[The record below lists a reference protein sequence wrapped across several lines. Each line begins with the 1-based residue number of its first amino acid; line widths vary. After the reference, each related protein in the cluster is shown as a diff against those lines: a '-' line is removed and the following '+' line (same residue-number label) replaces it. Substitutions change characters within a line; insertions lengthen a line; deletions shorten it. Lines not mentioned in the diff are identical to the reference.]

1 MFKNKMSLRLRI
13 FISMILLVFT
23 ATLLVLGS
31 TYYQYRTESDQYNSY
46 RQERKENQLKRQ
58 INYIVNK
65 YDISDKYEM
74 WDEYEKDFEEITKIH
89 SVEYSIFTTGGS
101 PLFYS
106 YLPLDVI
113 SNNYSL
119 EEEFANMLVSTDEG
133 KFTSENFT
141 DVGKFQASYSVLK
154 NDVGEKYAI
163 LFFPYFQ
170 DVSFAESE
178 LNVFLSTLYQIYF
191 IMLVVAIVLAY
202 FISRYVTRSI
212 ETIRLKIGQAGL
224 LKKNEKIYLSNAT
237 KEIDSLVN
245 SYNKMIDDLEDSAER
260 LAKTEREQAWQEMAK
275 QVAHEIKN
283 PLTPIQL
290 TIDRIKTKYLN
301 QLDNKDKSN
310 FEENLKIINNQ
321 IKQIGSLVNEFSDFA
336 RMPKPILKN
345 NDLLQIL
352 KENIKLVSEL
362 DKDIFINVDTKLKKI
377 LFKSDKEQL
386 SRVFFN
392 LLKNSIES
400 IHQKKAKNP
409 GFTKKISIEIAHNND
424 HIIISITDNGI
435 GFDNFANNIKDI
447 LHPYFTTKKNG
458 TGLGLSIVNK
468 IINDHNGKI
477 DFIPINDGAKVNII
491 FNLNDS

>member
-1 MFKNKMSLRLRI
+1 MFQNKMSLRLRI

-65 YDISDKYEM
+65 YDLSNNYDL
-74 WDEYEKDFEEITKIH
+74 WDDYQPDFEEITRIH
-89 SVEYSIFTTGGS
+89 NVEYSIFKSDGT

-119 EEEFANMLVSTDEG
+119 DVDFAQMLLSNEEG

-141 DVGKFQASYSVLK
+141 DVGKFQSSYSVLK
-154 NDVGEKYAI
+154 DDLGKKYAI

-202 FISRYVTRSI
+202 FISRFVTRSI

-224 LKKNEKIYLSNAT
+224 LKKNEKIYLKNAT

-245 SYNKMIDDLEDSAER
+245 SYNKMIDDLDDSVQR

-283 PLTPIQL
+283 PLTPMRL
-290 TIDRIKTKYLN
+290 TVQSFQKNSGIDSIDEKIKINDFCQTLIE
-301 QLDNKDKSN
+301 QIDTMSN
-310 FEENLKIINNQ
+310 VAT
-321 IKQIGSLVNEFSDFA
+321 SFSDFA
-336 RMPKPILKN
+336 TLPKTQLEKTDIVDATKKAVEIFEQN
-345 NDLLQIL
+345 NITF
-352 KENIKLVSEL
+352 KTSGNNIFVKL
-362 DKDIFINVDTKLKKI
+362 
-377 LFKSDKEQL
+377 DKEQWI
-386 SRVFFN
+386 RVMTN
-392 LLKNSIES
+392 LIKNSIQAIPHDRDPDILVQISENS
-400 IHQKKAKNP
+400 KSV
-409 GFTKKISIEIAHNND
+409 KILVS
-424 HIIISITDNGI
+424 DNGQGVSKSNRDKI
-435 GFDNFANNIKDI
+435 FEPK
-447 LHPYFTTKKNG
+447 LTTKSDG
-458 TGLGLSIVNK
+458 MGLGLGIVRN
-468 IINDHNGKI
+468 IISSHRGKI
-477 DFIPINDGAKVNII
+477 SYKSKSNKGTDFTITLPK
-491 FNLNDS
+491 

>member
-65 YDISDKYEM
+65 YDLSDQYDLWEG
-74 WDEYEKDFEEITKIH
+74 YEKDFEEITKIH
-89 SVEYSIFTTGGS
+89 SVEYSIFTTGGR

-119 EEEFANMLVSTDEG
+119 EEDFAEMLVSTEEG

-154 NDVGEKYAI
+154 NDIGEKYAI

-260 LAKTEREQAWQEMAK
+260 LAKTEREQAGRKMAK

-283 PLTPIQL
+283 PLTPMRL
-290 TIDRIKTKYLN
+290 TVQSFQKNSGTKKGED
-301 QLDNKDKSN
+301 QKDKLNDFCDTLIEQIDTMSN
-310 FEENLKIINNQ
+310 VAT
-321 IKQIGSLVNEFSDFA
+321 SFSDFA
-336 RMPKPILKN
+336 TLPKTQLEKTDIVEATKKVVEIFEQN
-345 NDLLQIL
+345 NISLETSS
-352 KENIKLVSEL
+352 ENIFIKL
-362 DKDIFINVDTKLKKI
+362 
-377 LFKSDKEQL
+377 DKEQWI
-386 SRVFFN
+386 RVMTN
-392 LLKNSIES
+392 LIKNSIQAIPHDRE
-400 IHQKKAKNP
+400 
-409 GFTKKISIEIAHNND
+409 
-424 HIIISITDNGI
+424 
-435 GFDNFANNIKDI
+435 
-447 LHPYFTTKKNG
+447 
-458 TGLGLSIVNK
+458 
-468 IINDHNGKI
+468 
-477 DFIPINDGAKVNII
+477 PIN
-491 FNLNDS
+491 

>member
-1 MFKNKMSLRLRI
+1 
-13 FISMILLVFT
+13 MILLVFT

-58 INYIVNK
+58 INYIVDK
-65 YDISDKYEM
+65 YDLSDRYDL
-74 WDEYEKDFEEITKIH
+74 WQGYEKDFEEITKIH
-89 SVEYSIFTTGGS
+89 SVEYSIFTTGGR

-119 EEEFANMLVSTDEG
+119 EKEFADMLVSTDEG

-154 NDVGEKYAI
+154 NDIGEKYAI

-202 FISRYVTRSI
+202 FMSRFVTRSI
-212 ETIRLKIGQAGL
+212 ETIRLKIGQTGL

-283 PLTPIQL
+283 PLTPMRL
-290 TIDRIKTKYLN
+290 TVQSFQKNSGLK
-301 QLDNKDKSN
+301 KDKNQRDKLNDFCDILIEQIDTMSN
-310 FEENLKIINNQ
+310 VAT
-321 IKQIGSLVNEFSDFA
+321 SFSDFA
-336 RMPKPILKN
+336 TLPKTQLEKTDIVEATKKVVEIFVQN
-345 NDLLQIL
+345 NISLETSS
-352 KENIKLVSEL
+352 ENIFIKL
-362 DKDIFINVDTKLKKI
+362 
-377 LFKSDKEQL
+377 DKEQWI
-386 SRVFFN
+386 RVMTN
-392 LLKNSIES
+392 LIKNSIQAIPHDREPIIHVKITES
-400 IHQKKAKNP
+400 LKTVKVVV
-409 GFTKKISIEIAHNND
+409 S
-424 HIIISITDNGI
+424 DNGL
-435 GFDNFANNIKDI
+435 GVSRNNRDKIFEPK
-447 LHPYFTTKKNG
+447 FTTKSDG
-458 TGLGLSIVNK
+458 MGLGLGIVRS
-468 IINDHNGKI
+468 IINSHRGKI
-477 DFIPINDGAKVNII
+477 SYKSKSKKGTDFKISLPK
-491 FNLNDS
+491 

>member
-1 MFKNKMSLRLRI
+1 MFQNKMSLRLRI

-65 YDISDKYEM
+65 YDLSNNYDL
-74 WDEYEKDFEEITKIH
+74 WDDYQPDFEEITRIH
-89 SVEYSIFTTGGS
+89 NVEYSIFKSDGT

-119 EEEFANMLVSTDEG
+119 DIDFAQMLLSNEEG

-141 DVGKFQASYSVLK
+141 DVGKFQSSYSVLK
-154 NDVGEKYAI
+154 DDLGKKYAI

-202 FISRYVTRSI
+202 FISRFVTRSI

-224 LKKNEKIYLSNAT
+224 LKKNEKIYLKNAT

-245 SYNKMIDDLEDSAER
+245 SYNKMIDDLDDSVQR

-283 PLTPIQL
+283 PLTPMRL
-290 TIDRIKTKYLN
+290 TVQSFQKNSGIDSIDEKIKINDFCQTLIE
-301 QLDNKDKSN
+301 QIDTMSN
-310 FEENLKIINNQ
+310 VAT
-321 IKQIGSLVNEFSDFA
+321 SFSDFA
-336 RMPKPILKN
+336 TLPKTQLEKTDIVDATKKAVEIFEQN
-345 NDLLQIL
+345 NITF
-352 KENIKLVSEL
+352 KTSGNNIFVKL
-362 DKDIFINVDTKLKKI
+362 
-377 LFKSDKEQL
+377 DKEQWI
-386 SRVFFN
+386 RVMTN
-392 LLKNSIES
+392 LIKNSIQAIPHDRDPDILVQISENS
-400 IHQKKAKNP
+400 KSV
-409 GFTKKISIEIAHNND
+409 KILVS
-424 HIIISITDNGI
+424 DNGQGVSKSNRDKI
-435 GFDNFANNIKDI
+435 FEPK
-447 LHPYFTTKKNG
+447 FTTKSDG
-458 TGLGLSIVNK
+458 MGLGLGIVKN
-468 IINDHNGKI
+468 IISSHRGKI
-477 DFIPINDGAKVNII
+477 SYKSKSNKGTDFTITLPK
-491 FNLNDS
+491 

>member
-1 MFKNKMSLRLRI
+1 MFQNKMSLRLRI

-65 YDISDKYEM
+65 YDLSNNYDL
-74 WDEYEKDFEEITKIH
+74 WDDYQPDFEEITRIH
-89 SVEYSIFTTGGS
+89 NVEYSIFKSDGT

-119 EEEFANMLVSTDEG
+119 DVDFAQMLLSNEEG

-141 DVGKFQASYSVLK
+141 DVGKFQSSYSVLK
-154 NDVGEKYAI
+154 DDLGKKYAI

-202 FISRYVTRSI
+202 FISRFVTRSI

-224 LKKNEKIYLSNAT
+224 LKKNEKIYLKNAT

-245 SYNKMIDDLEDSAER
+245 SYNKMIDDLDDSVQR

-283 PLTPIQL
+283 PLTPMRL
-290 TIDRIKTKYLN
+290 TVQSFQKNSGIDSIDEKIKINDFCQTLIE
-301 QLDNKDKSN
+301 QIDTMSN
-310 FEENLKIINNQ
+310 VAT
-321 IKQIGSLVNEFSDFA
+321 SFSDFA
-336 RMPKPILKN
+336 TLPKTQLEKTDIVDATKKAVEIFEQNNITLKTSGN
-345 NDLLQIL
+345 NIFV
-352 KENIKLVSEL
+352 KL
-362 DKDIFINVDTKLKKI
+362 
-377 LFKSDKEQL
+377 DKEQWI
-386 SRVFFN
+386 RVMTN
-392 LLKNSIES
+392 LIKNSIQAIPHDRDPDILVQISENS
-400 IHQKKAKNP
+400 KSV
-409 GFTKKISIEIAHNND
+409 KILVS
-424 HIIISITDNGI
+424 DNGQGVSKSNRDKI
-435 GFDNFANNIKDI
+435 FEPK
-447 LHPYFTTKKNG
+447 FTTKSDG
-458 TGLGLSIVNK
+458 MGLGLGIVRN
-468 IINDHNGKI
+468 IISSHRGKI
-477 DFIPINDGAKVNII
+477 SYKSKSNKGTDFTITLPK
-491 FNLNDS
+491 

>member
-46 RQERKENQLKRQ
+46 RQDRKENQLTRQ

-65 YDISDKYEM
+65 YDLSDRYDLWE
-74 WDEYEKDFEEITKIH
+74 EYEKDFEEITKIH
-89 SVEYSIFTTGGS
+89 SVEYSIFTTSGS

-119 EEEFANMLVSTDEG
+119 EEEFAEMLVSNDEG
-133 KFTSENFT
+133 RFTSENFT

-154 NDVGEKYAI
+154 NDIGEKYAI

-283 PLTPIQL
+283 PLTPMRL
-290 TIDRIKTKYLN
+290 TVQSFQKNSGLKKGEE
-301 QLDNKDKSN
+301 QKDKLNDFCDTLIEQIDTMSN
-310 FEENLKIINNQ
+310 VAT
-321 IKQIGSLVNEFSDFA
+321 SFSDFA
-336 RMPKPILKN
+336 TLPKTQLEKTDIVEATKKVVEIFEQN
-345 NDLLQIL
+345 NISLETSS
-352 KENIKLVSEL
+352 ENIFIKL
-362 DKDIFINVDTKLKKI
+362 
-377 LFKSDKEQL
+377 DKEQWI
-386 SRVFFN
+386 RVMTN
-392 LLKNSIES
+392 LIKNSIQAIPHDREPIIHVKITES
-400 IHQKKAKNP
+400 LKTVKVIV
-409 GFTKKISIEIAHNND
+409 S
-424 HIIISITDNGI
+424 DNGL
-435 GFDNFANNIKDI
+435 GVSKNNRDKIFEPK
-447 LHPYFTTKKNG
+447 FTTKSDG
-458 TGLGLSIVNK
+458 MGLGLGIVRS
-468 IINDHNGKI
+468 IINSHRGKI
-477 DFIPINDGAKVNII
+477 SYKSKSKKGTDFKISLPK
-491 FNLNDS
+491 

>member
-31 TYYQYRTESDQYNSY
+31 TYYQYRTESDLYNSY

-58 INYIVNK
+58 INYLVNK
-65 YDISDKYEM
+65 HDLSDKYDLWE
-74 WDEYEKDFEEITKIH
+74 DYEKDFEEITKIH

-119 EEEFANMLVSTDEG
+119 KEEFADMLVSTDEG
-133 KFTSENFT
+133 KFISENFT

-154 NDVGEKYAI
+154 NDIGEKYAI

-224 LKKNEKIYLSNAT
+224 LKKNEKIYLNNAT

-245 SYNKMIDDLEDSAER
+245 SYNKMIDDLEDSVER

-283 PLTPIQL
+283 PLTPMRL
-290 TIDRIKTKYLN
+290 TVQSFQKNSGIKKGED
-301 QLDNKDKSN
+301 QKDKLNDFCDTLIEQIDTMSN
-310 FEENLKIINNQ
+310 VAT
-321 IKQIGSLVNEFSDFA
+321 SFSDFA
-336 RMPKPILKN
+336 TLPKTQLEKTDIVEATKKVVEIFEQN
-345 NDLLQIL
+345 NISLETSS
-352 KENIKLVSEL
+352 ENIFIKL
-362 DKDIFINVDTKLKKI
+362 
-377 LFKSDKEQL
+377 DKEQWI
-386 SRVFFN
+386 RVMTN
-392 LLKNSIES
+392 LIKNSIQAIPHDREPI
-400 IHQKKAKNP
+400 IHIN
-409 GFTKKISIEIAHNND
+409 
-424 HIIISITDNGI
+424 ITERLKTVRVTVSDNGL
-435 GFDNFANNIKDI
+435 GVSKNNRDKIFEPK
-447 LHPYFTTKKNG
+447 FTTKSDG
-458 TGLGLSIVNK
+458 MGLGLGIVRS
-468 IINDHNGKI
+468 IINSHRGKI
-477 DFIPINDGAKVNII
+477 SYKSRSKKGTDFKISLPK
-491 FNLNDS
+491 

>member
-65 YDISDKYEM
+65 YDLSDQYDLWEG
-74 WDEYEKDFEEITKIH
+74 YEKDFEEITKIH
-89 SVEYSIFTTGGS
+89 SVEYSIFTTGGR

-119 EEEFANMLVSTDEG
+119 EEDFAEMLVSTEEG

-154 NDVGEKYAI
+154 NDIGEKYAI

-283 PLTPIQL
+283 PLTPMRL
-290 TIDRIKTKYLN
+290 TVQSFQKNSGTTKG
-301 QLDNKDKSN
+301 QDQKDKLNDFCDTLIEQIDTMSN
-310 FEENLKIINNQ
+310 VAT
-321 IKQIGSLVNEFSDFA
+321 SFSDFA
-336 RMPKPILKN
+336 TLPKTQLEKTDIVEATKKVVEIFEQN
-345 NDLLQIL
+345 NISLETSS
-352 KENIKLVSEL
+352 ENIFIKL
-362 DKDIFINVDTKLKKI
+362 
-377 LFKSDKEQL
+377 DKEQWI
-386 SRVFFN
+386 RVMTN
-392 LLKNSIES
+392 LIKNSIQAIPHDRE
-400 IHQKKAKNP
+400 P
-409 GFTKKISIEIAHNND
+409 
-424 HIIISITDNGI
+424 IIIVKITESLKTVKVIVSDNGL
-435 GFDNFANNIKDI
+435 GVSKNNRDKIFEPK
-447 LHPYFTTKKNG
+447 FTTKSDG
-458 TGLGLSIVNK
+458 MGLGLGIVRS
-468 IINDHNGKI
+468 IINSHRGKI
-477 DFIPINDGAKVNII
+477 SYKSKSKKGTDFKISLPK
-491 FNLNDS
+491 

>member
-1 MFKNKMSLRLRI
+1 
-13 FISMILLVFT
+13 MILLVFT

-65 YDISDKYEM
+65 YDISDRYEL

-89 SVEYSIFTTGGS
+89 S
-101 PLFYS
+101 
-106 YLPLDVI
+106 DVI

-260 LAKTEREQAWQEMAK
+260 LAK
-275 QVAHEIKN
+275 IKF
-283 PLTPIQL
+283 LTVFLP
-290 TIDRIKTKYLN
+290 
-301 QLDNKDKSN
+301 
-310 FEENLKIINNQ
+310 ENL
-321 IKQIGSLVNEFSDFA
+321 
-336 RMPKPILKN
+336 
-345 NDLLQIL
+345 
-352 KENIKLVSEL
+352 
-362 DKDIFINVDTKLKKI
+362 FI
-377 LFKSDKEQL
+377 
-386 SRVFFN
+386 R
-392 LLKNSIES
+392 
-400 IHQKKAKNP
+400 NP
-409 GFTKKISIEIAHNND
+409 
-424 HIIISITDNGI
+424 
-435 GFDNFANNIKDI
+435 
-447 LHPYFTTKKNG
+447 
-458 TGLGLSIVNK
+458 
-468 IINDHNGKI
+468 
-477 DFIPINDGAKVNII
+477 
-491 FNLNDS
+491 

>member
-1 MFKNKMSLRLRI
+1 MFQNKMSLRLRI

-65 YDISDKYEM
+65 YDLSNNYDL
-74 WDEYEKDFEEITKIH
+74 WDNYQPDFEEITRIH
-89 SVEYSIFTTGGS
+89 NVEYSIFKSDGT

-119 EEEFANMLVSTDEG
+119 DVDFAQMLLSNEEG

-141 DVGKFQASYSVLK
+141 DVGKFQSSYSVLK
-154 NDVGEKYAI
+154 DDLGKKYAI

-202 FISRYVTRSI
+202 FISRFVTRSI

-224 LKKNEKIYLSNAT
+224 LKKNEKIYLKNAT

-245 SYNKMIDDLEDSAER
+245 SYNKMIDDLDDSVQR

-283 PLTPIQL
+283 PLTPMRL
-290 TIDRIKTKYLN
+290 TVQSFQKNSGIDSIDEKIKINDFCQTLIE
-301 QLDNKDKSN
+301 QIDTMSN
-310 FEENLKIINNQ
+310 VAT
-321 IKQIGSLVNEFSDFA
+321 SFSDFA
-336 RMPKPILKN
+336 TLPKTQLEKTDIVDATKKAVEIFEQN
-345 NDLLQIL
+345 NITF
-352 KENIKLVSEL
+352 KTSGNNIFVKL
-362 DKDIFINVDTKLKKI
+362 
-377 LFKSDKEQL
+377 DKEQWI
-386 SRVFFN
+386 RVMTN
-392 LLKNSIES
+392 LIKNSIQAIPHDRDPDILVQISENS
-400 IHQKKAKNP
+400 KSV
-409 GFTKKISIEIAHNND
+409 KILVS
-424 HIIISITDNGI
+424 DNGQGVSKSNRDKI
-435 GFDNFANNIKDI
+435 FEPK
-447 LHPYFTTKKNG
+447 FTTKSDG
-458 TGLGLSIVNK
+458 MGLGLGIVRN
-468 IINDHNGKI
+468 IISSHRGKI
-477 DFIPINDGAKVNII
+477 SYKSKSNKGTDFTITLPK
-491 FNLNDS
+491 

>member
-1 MFKNKMSLRLRI
+1 
-13 FISMILLVFT
+13 MILLVFT

-31 TYYQYRTESDQYNSY
+31 TYYQYRTESDLYNSY

-58 INYIVNK
+58 INYLVNK
-65 YDISDKYEM
+65 HDLSDKYDLWE
-74 WDEYEKDFEEITKIH
+74 DYEKDFEEITKIH

-119 EEEFANMLVSTDEG
+119 KEEFADMLVSTDEG
-133 KFTSENFT
+133 KFISENFT

-154 NDVGEKYAI
+154 NDIGEKYAI

-224 LKKNEKIYLSNAT
+224 LKKNEKIYLNNAT

-245 SYNKMIDDLEDSAER
+245 SYNKMIDDLEDSVER

-283 PLTPIQL
+283 PLTPMRL
-290 TIDRIKTKYLN
+290 TVQSFQKNSGIKKGED
-301 QLDNKDKSN
+301 QKDKLNDFCDTLIEQIDTMSN
-310 FEENLKIINNQ
+310 VAT
-321 IKQIGSLVNEFSDFA
+321 SFSDFA
-336 RMPKPILKN
+336 TLPKTQLEKTDIVEATKKVVEIFEQN
-345 NDLLQIL
+345 NISLETSS
-352 KENIKLVSEL
+352 ENIFIKL
-362 DKDIFINVDTKLKKI
+362 
-377 LFKSDKEQL
+377 DKEQWI
-386 SRVFFN
+386 RVMTN
-392 LLKNSIES
+392 LIKNSIQAIPHDREPI
-400 IHQKKAKNP
+400 IHV
-409 GFTKKISIEIAHNND
+409 EITERLKTVRVTV
-424 HIIISITDNGI
+424 SDNGL
-435 GFDNFANNIKDI
+435 GVSKNNRDKIFEPK
-447 LHPYFTTKKNG
+447 FTTKSDG
-458 TGLGLSIVNK
+458 MGLGLGIVRS
-468 IINDHNGKI
+468 IINSHRGKI
-477 DFIPINDGAKVNII
+477 SYKSRSKKGTDFKISLPK
-491 FNLNDS
+491 

>member
-65 YDISDKYEM
+65 YDLSNNYEV
-74 WDEYEKDFEEITKIH
+74 WESYNDDFEEITKIH
-89 SVEYSIFTTGGS
+89 SVEYSIFTIEGK

-119 EEEFANMLVSTDEG
+119 NKDFASMLTSSQDG
-133 KFTSENFT
+133 KFTSENIT
-141 DVGKFQASYSVLK
+141 DVGKFQSSYSVLK
-154 NDVGEKYAI
+154 NNSGENYAI

-191 IMLVVAIVLAY
+191 LMLIVAIVLAY
-202 FISRYVTRSI
+202 FISRFVTRSI
-212 ETIRLKIGQAGL
+212 ETIRLKIGQTGL
-224 LKKNEKIYLSNAT
+224 LKKNEKIYLNNAT

-283 PLTPIQL
+283 PLTPMRLTVQSFQKNSSLNSNYEKIKLNDFCDTLIQQ
-290 TIDRIKTKYLN
+290 IDTM
-301 QLDNKDKSN
+301 SN
-310 FEENLKIINNQ
+310 
-321 IKQIGSLVNEFSDFA
+321 VATAFSDFA
-336 RMPKPILKN
+336 TLPKTQLEKTDIVDATRKAVEIFEQN
-345 NDLLQIL
+345 
-352 KENIKLVSEL
+352 NIKFESSDQNIFIKL
-362 DKDIFINVDTKLKKI
+362 DKAQWI
-377 LFKSDKEQL
+377 
-386 SRVFFN
+386 RVMTN
-392 LLKNSIES
+392 LIKNSIQAIPYDRDPFIEVKIIQS
-400 IHQKKAKNP
+400 KK
-409 GFTKKISIEIAHNND
+409 TIKIIVS
-424 HIIISITDNGI
+424 DNGQGVSKKNRDKI
-435 GFDNFANNIKDI
+435 FEPK
-447 LHPYFTTKKNG
+447 FTTKSDG
-458 TGLGLSIVNK
+458 MGLGLGIVRN
-468 IINDHNGKI
+468 IISSHRGKI
-477 DFIPINDGAKVNII
+477 KYKSKNSKGTDFIISLPR
-491 FNLNDS
+491 

>member
-31 TYYQYRTESDQYNSY
+31 TYYQYRTESDLYNSY

-58 INYIVNK
+58 INYLVNK
-65 YDISDKYEM
+65 HDLSDKYDLWE
-74 WDEYEKDFEEITKIH
+74 DYGKDFEEITKIH

-119 EEEFANMLVSTDEG
+119 KEEFADMLVSTDEG
-133 KFTSENFT
+133 KFISENFT

-154 NDVGEKYAI
+154 NDIGEKYAI

-224 LKKNEKIYLSNAT
+224 LKKNEKIYLNNAT

-245 SYNKMIDDLEDSAER
+245 SYNKMIDDLEDSVER

-283 PLTPIQL
+283 PLTPMRL
-290 TIDRIKTKYLN
+290 TVQSFQKNSGIKKGED
-301 QLDNKDKSN
+301 QKDKLNDFCDTLIEQIDTMSN
-310 FEENLKIINNQ
+310 VAT
-321 IKQIGSLVNEFSDFA
+321 SFSDFA
-336 RMPKPILKN
+336 TLPKTQLEKTDIVEATKKVVEIFEQN
-345 NDLLQIL
+345 NISLETSS
-352 KENIKLVSEL
+352 ENIFIKL
-362 DKDIFINVDTKLKKI
+362 
-377 LFKSDKEQL
+377 DKEQWI
-386 SRVFFN
+386 RVMTN
-392 LLKNSIES
+392 LIKNSIQAIPHDREPI
-400 IHQKKAKNP
+400 IHV
-409 GFTKKISIEIAHNND
+409 EITERLKTVRVTV
-424 HIIISITDNGI
+424 SDNGL
-435 GFDNFANNIKDI
+435 GVSKNNRDKIFEPK
-447 LHPYFTTKKNG
+447 FTTKSDG
-458 TGLGLSIVNK
+458 MGLGLGIVRS
-468 IINDHNGKI
+468 IINSHRGKI
-477 DFIPINDGAKVNII
+477 SYKSRSKKGTDFKISLPK
-491 FNLNDS
+491 